1 MSSPLAAP
9 PIVRRA
15 DPEDADALVE
25 LRALMLT
32 EMGMAVG
39 GADAHWRVA
48 ARSWYAEHLVRPGEF
63 AAFVVDDPEAG
74 VVSSA
79 VGTCDRHTPG
89 PTNLSGLHGHV
100 SNVSTHPDH
109 RRRGH
114 ARACL
119 AALLDWFATSTEAR
133 VINLNATGQGIG
145 LYQSLGFDV
154 PRHPALQLRL

>member
-1 MSSPLAAP
+1 MSSPIAAP
-9 PIVRRA
+9 PIVRHA
-15 DPEDADALVE
+15 ELSDADALVE

-32 EMGMAVG
+32 EMGMPVG
-39 GADAHWRVA
+39 GAHAPWRAA
-48 ARSWYAEHLVRPGEF
+48 ARSWYAEHLIRPEEF

-100 SNVSTHPDH
+100 SNVSTRPEFRH
-109 RRRGH
+109 RGY

-119 AALLDWFATSTEAR
+119 TALLDWFATSTEAR